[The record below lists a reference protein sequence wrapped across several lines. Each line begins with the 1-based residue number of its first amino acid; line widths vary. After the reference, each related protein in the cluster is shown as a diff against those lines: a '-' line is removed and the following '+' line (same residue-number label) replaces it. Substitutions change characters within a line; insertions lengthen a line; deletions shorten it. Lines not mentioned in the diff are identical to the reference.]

1 MTFGEKLV
9 LLRKARGMT
18 QEQLAAEL
26 SVSRQAVSKWEL
38 GETTPETENVIQL
51 SRLFGVTTDYLLFGA
66 GPAPD
71 MPADALPPDMP
82 AQQSAPAPL
91 GRAQR
96 IVGWIL
102 TGLGGLGMLTLWVL
116 STMIESRVDASYVDD
131 AGRTWYTTANGYSL
145 SGFIETYRLQA
156 IVGLCTFF
164 LAAGLSLLLWQLHRR
179 RDAQRAEKDEP
190 EE

>member
-38 GETTPETENVIQL
+38 GEATPETENVIQL

-71 MPADALPPDMP
+71 TSAGTLPPDM
-82 AQQSAPAPL
+82 AARQSAPAPA

-96 IVGWIL
+96 IAGWVL

-116 STMIESRVDASYVDD
+116 STMIEFHVDASYVDD

-156 IVGLCTFF
+156 IAGLCAVY
-164 LAAGLSLLLWQLHRR
+164 LAAGLALLLWQLHRR